1 MIPPPVSQSRR
12 VLQDQQQA
20 TMQAT
25 LSPGDRAANRST
37 TELSLSMEELG
48 HTLEAFFRQRQ
59 LAVAVRCALQGDRLL
74 VVGNHRTDMALNPRQ
89 VLQLLEAHIHAL
101 QIRSIQQVGL
111 YLRIVGQPK
120 PYVRR
125 QFFLNQP
132 LPKPVLSGLATSAP
146 GGTGGLPAG
155 IAPQITPPA
164 SIPIPKP
171 VPTVPPARAKAQML
185 PPRATSGTVQTDA
198 SNSRPAVV
206 SAAAKSAPQGS
217 PKSVQTFQAADSGTE
232 HRLLLAG
239 IGAVGLALG
248 SYVLTQPCTLG
259 ACPQIQTAESLG
271 SKSFTVATQ
280 VPDSPDLAAAQQYLT
295 GAIDLLETVPIW
307 SGHRQTSSKLRQQY
321 QQEHEVL
328 SGLRQAEQWAIA
340 ATQAS
345 EAPVLSLQTWQ
356 WIRNQWEA
364 AIQQLE
370 TVPVSSPFYATATAK
385 LQDYRDRLAL
395 AQTRLQQEEAAGQ
408 RLGEA
413 RQLLKLAWE
422 RQQHAIRQKRP
433 DLAEAVVATWE
444 AGIERLQQVPPNTSA
459 AFEAERLLA
468 LYQPR
473 VEQIKTD
480 LETAI
485 AQAAIQPAPPR
496 QSAVPDTQPVA
507 QPIRAIAPQPIPQPV
522 PQPPLTPEQIAQYH
536 LAQQRLAHQQR
547 FQQPMLQQQLLQQQM
562 FQQRTM
568 QQMQGQQM
576 QGQ

>member
-1 MIPPPVSQSRR
+1 
-12 VLQDQQQA
+12 
-20 TMQAT
+20 MQAT
-25 LSPGDRAANRST
+25 LSPGDRTTDSSI
-37 TELSLSMEELG
+37 TELSLSVEELG
-48 HTLEAFFRQRQ
+48 RTLEAFFRQRQ

-74 VVGNHRTDMALNPRQ
+74 VVGNHRADMSLNPRQ

-125 QFFLNQP
+125 QFLLNQP
-132 LPKPVLSGLATSAP
+132 LPKPVLSGLAASAT
-146 GGTGGLPAG
+146 GGTGA
-155 IAPQITPPA
+155 IAPPA
-164 SIPIPKP
+164 TIPIPKP
-171 VPTVPPARAKAQML
+171 APTAPPARAKAQPI
-185 PPRATSGTVQTDA
+185 PPRATSRPVQTVAPESLKSLQKSRQAIVSEVSLDDSLAA
-198 SNSRPAVV
+198 SELS
-206 SAAAKSAPQGS
+206 KSAQTPQ
-217 PKSVQTFQAADSGTE
+217 AIADLGAD

-239 IGAVGLALG
+239 VGALGLALG

-259 ACPQIQTAESLG
+259 ACPQLQTAESLG

-280 VPDSPDLAAAQQYLT
+280 APASPDLAAAQQYLT

-307 SGHRQTSSKLRQQY
+307 SRHRQTSSKLHQQY
-321 QQEHEVL
+321 QQENEVL
-328 SGLRQAEQWAIA
+328 SRLRQAEQWAIA

-408 RLGEA
+408 RLSEA
-413 RQLLKLAWE
+413 KQLLKLAWE

-444 AGIERLQQVPPNTSA
+444 AGIDRLQQVPPNTSA

-480 LETAI
+480 LEAAI
-485 AQAAIQPAPPR
+485 AQAATQPTQLADP
-496 QSAVPDTQPVA
+496 SAAPDTQPVV
-507 QPIRAIAPQPIPQPV
+507 QPIQAIAPQPIPQQV
-522 PQPPLTPEQIAQYH
+522 PQQALTPQQIAQYQLAQQQLAQQQ
-536 LAQQRLAHQQR
+536 LAQQRL
-547 FQQPMLQQQLLQQQM
+547 QQPMLQQHLLQQQM
-562 FQQRTM
+562 LQQHIM
-568 QQMQGQQM
+568 QQMQGQ
-576 QGQ
+576 

>member
-1 MIPPPVSQSRR
+1 M
-12 VLQDQQQA
+12 QA
-20 TMQAT
+20 AMQAT
-25 LSPGDRAANRST
+25 LSPSNRTTHRST
-37 TELSLSMEELG
+37 AELSLSMEELG
-48 HTLEAFFRQRQ
+48 RTLEAFFRQRQ

-74 VVGNHRTDMALNPRQ
+74 VVGNHRTDLSLNPRR

-125 QFFLNQP
+125 QFWLNQP
-132 LPKPVLSGLATSAP
+132 LPKPVLSGLAASATV
-146 GGTGGLPAG
+146 GTEA
-155 IAPQITPPA
+155 IAPPA
-164 SIPIPKP
+164 TIPIPKP
-171 VPTVPPARAKAQML
+171 APTVSSARTKARLM
-185 PPRATSGTVQTDA
+185 PPRTARRPVRAVAPKSP
-198 SNSRPAVV
+198 PAVV
-206 SAAAKSAPQGS
+206 PNAS
-217 PKSVQTFQAADSGTE
+217 KSVQAPQAIAASGVD

-271 SKSFTVATQ
+271 NKSFTVVTQ
-280 VPDSPDLAAAQQYLT
+280 APANPDLAAAQQYLT
-295 GAIDLLETVPIW
+295 GAIDLLETVPLW
-307 SGHRQTSSKLRQQY
+307 SSHRQTASKLRQQY
-321 QQEHEVL
+321 QQENEVL
-328 SGLRQAEQWAIA
+328 SGLIQAEQGAIA

-345 EAPVLSLQTWQ
+345 EAPVLNLQTWQ
-356 WIRNQWEA
+356 WICNQWQA

-433 DLAEAVVATWE
+433 DLAAAVVATWE
-444 AGIERLQQVPPNTSA
+444 AGIERLRQVPPNTSA
-459 AFEAERLLA
+459 AFEAERFLA

-473 VEQIKTD
+473 VEQIKRD
-480 LETAI
+480 LEAAI
-485 AQAAIQPAPPR
+485 AQAATQAVAQP
-496 QSAVPDTQPVA
+496 AVPDTQPVA
-507 QPIRAIAPQPIPQPV
+507 QPIQAIAPQPLPQQV
-522 PQPPLTPEQIAQYH
+522 PQQALTPQQIAQYQ
-536 LAQQRLAHQQR
+536 LAQQRLAQQQR
-547 FQQPMLQQQLLQQQM
+547 LQQPMLPQPLLQQPRL
-562 FQQRTM
+562 QQPIM
-568 QQMQGQQM
+568 QPMQEP
-576 QGQ
+576 